1 MNLEQICRATPYC
14 RTGPCGQSV
23 AMQRLVAPD
32 LKVYTISDLEALNEL
47 VAGLCLDSTIANNF
61 QQLLG
66 FKTVGNDGRQG
77 PQMAEN
83 WPRLHSVRS
92 APAQTCAR
100 SSQGEQCDPDISNAA
115 VQTPAAR

>member
-1 MNLEQICRATPYC
+1 
-14 RTGPCGQSV
+14 
-23 AMQRLVAPD
+23 MQRLVSPD
-32 LKVYTISDLEALNEL
+32 LKQVYTISDQEALSEL

-77 PQMAEN
+77 HQMAEN

-115 VQTPAAR
+115 VQTPDAR